1 MSRCGR
7 VVSERDNSFVALVRN
22 AFRRLLLCYLLTMV
36 VSRVLYDELCGVTD
50 MCNACQVR
58 AVQQAVGIAQDLM
71 SNAFHPDRSSKVNQD
86 ENNTIIKLQGVNDK
100 SSTEFYLGKRLAYI
114 YKAKTKENGT
124 RFRVMW
130 GRIARPHGTNG
141 AVRAKFTKNLPAK
154 ALGAAVRV
162 FLFPSR
168 V

>member
-1 MSRCGR
+1 MPRSRCDPDAP
-7 VVSERDNSFVALVRN
+7 SPHD
-22 AFRRLLLCYLLTMV
+22 RR
-36 VSRVLYDELCGVTD
+36 
-50 MCNACQVR
+50 
-58 AVQQAVGIAQDLM
+58 
-71 SNAFHPDRSSKVNQD
+71 SKVNQD

-100 SSTEFYLGKRLAYI
+100 KATEFYMGKRIAYI
-114 YKAKTKENGT
+114 YKAKSKENGS

-141 AVRAKFTKNLPAK
+141 AVRAKFIKNLPGK
-154 ALGAAVRV
+154 ALGASVRV